1 MIQTKAFIE
10 FHKSNLM
17 FCSLVEEG
25 REQTGKV
32 DILITFED
40 WFTFTYFIQQ
50 HFVQQKS
57 RFDY

>member
-17 FCSLVEEG
+17 LGSLVEGG
-25 REQTGKV
+25 REQAGKV

-40 WFTFTYFIQQ
+40 WFTFTYFI
-50 HFVQQKS
+50 
-57 RFDY
+57 